1 MNKLSQETSR
11 THAEPFAWFR
21 EPTMEE
27 MLSDPIVRALMAA
40 DNVDPKALERRLMRL
55 AAILTNTERAAD
67 RSLRGSST
75 EL

>member
-40 DNVDPKALERRLMRL
+40 DNVDPKALERRLISVASIL
-55 AAILTNTERAAD
+55 ASANRAAD
-67 RSLRGSST
+67 RSARRSST

>member
-1 MNKLSQETSR
+1 MNKPLQQASR
-11 THAEPFAWFR
+11 SRAEPFAWFR